1 MLKITGRIFRKN
13 KNENE
18 KEEGRR
24 RKKEE
29 EERKRSE
36 MKKGIRFTY
45 ENVKLPLATGKS
57 TCSCIFFRLK
67 NFSFIV
73 ATC

>member
-29 EERKRSE
+29 EEEEEERKRSE

-45 ENVKLPLATGKS
+45 DNVKR
-57 TCSCIFFRLK
+57 FFFLC
-67 NFSFIV
+67 F
-73 ATC
+73 CY